1 MSKEVK
7 FHPRMALCIDQM
19 LLDVATVVGRVAEE
33 NDLKV
38 FPEEFGKH
46 CTDSH
51 REVRI
56 MLPVEAAQ
64 YIAWN
69 GMTWPSSLRTRVDHH
84 FKSVFTDGVSSFLE
98 RNGEEQVGTFDAAI
112 AALGQY
118 QRLGD
123 DNPQLKQLRQELYD
137 SCMSA
142 RAAQYAVKV
151 SATAHES
158 AFADGATCV
167 TLAVAVNDDFEQ
179 HRSVIPHIPLIN
191 DVSHKCEFSLYG
203 LTIPLAV
210 FKDAPSNL
218 AMLNEQAFTMTG
230 SIVGVTSLGRLKS
243 WGELRCQTCKGV
255 DTHGE

>member
-7 FHPRMALCIDQM
+7 FHPRTAICIDQM
-19 LLDVATVVGRVAEE
+19 LQDVATVVGRVAEE
-33 NDLKV
+33 NDLKA

-51 REVRI
+51 REARI

-64 YIAWN
+64 YVAWN
-69 GMTWPSSLRTRVDHH
+69 GMTWPSPLRTRVDRH
-84 FKSVFTDGVSSFLE
+84 FKSVFTDGVNAFLE
-98 RNGEEQVGTFDAAI
+98 RNGEEQVGTFDAAV

-123 DNPQLKQLRQELYD
+123 EHPLRKQIRQELYD

-142 RAAQYAVKV
+142 RAAQYAVKI

-158 AFADGATCV
+158 VFANGSPCV
-167 TLAVAVNDDFEQ
+167 TLRVAVNDDFEQ
-179 HRSVIPHIPLIN
+179 HRAVIPHIPLIN
-191 DVSHKCEFSLYG
+191 DVSHKCEFLLYG
-203 LTIPLAV
+203 LTVPLSV
-210 FKDAPSNL
+210 FYHARDNA
-218 AMLNEQAFTMTG
+218 AMLNEQAFTMAG

>member
-7 FHPRMALCIDQM
+7 FHPSTALRIDQM
-19 LLDVATVVGRVAEE
+19 LLDVATVVGRVAED
-33 NDLKV
+33 NNLKV
-38 FPEEFGKH
+38 FTEEFGKH

-69 GMTWPSSLRTRVDHH
+69 GMTWPSPLRTRVDHH
-84 FKSVFTDGVSSFLE
+84 FKSVFTDGVSAFLE
-98 RNGEEQVGTFDAAI
+98 RQGEEQVGTFDAAI
-112 AALGQY
+112 SVLGQY
-118 QRLGD
+118 QRMGD
-123 DNPQLKQLRQELYD
+123 EHPLLKELRQELYD

-151 SATAHES
+151 SATSHAS
-158 AFADGATCV
+158 VFANGSPCV
-167 TLAVAVNDDFEQ
+167 TLGVAVNDDFEE
-179 HRSVIPHIPLIN
+179 HRAVIPHLPLIT
-191 DVSHKCEFSLYG
+191 DVTHKCEFSLYG
-203 LTIPLAV
+203 LTVPLSV
-210 FKDAPSNL
+210 FYHGQDNA
-218 AMLNEQAFTMTG
+218 AMYNEQAFTMTG
-230 SIVGVTSLGRLKS
+230 SIVGVTSLGLLKD